1 MKNTYNTNASSEGFI
16 TVPKALIYGEKYVGL
31 SMHACILYGLMLDR
45 SRLSEKNGWK
55 DENGETYIFF
65 KIEEICKTFP
75 CSNDKAEKTI
85 GELCSRGLIKKKNT
99 GRGKPVMYYIFN
111 PDAFCTAENFDSAQ
125 QNFSFPKNRTR
136 RFRQPESNNN
146 NKNNN
151 KESNN
156 YIFCA
161 GGEDIK
167 ENIDYD
173 ILIQTENKDDV
184 DSIVNIMTET
194 LASKQE
200 NIRIGPEVYPRAAVA
215 ERLLSVESEHVS
227 YVLETLYSC
236 KTEIRD
242 IRAYIL
248 KLLFHAPSTISLY
261 YSARYQ
267 RDRNSE

>member
-1 MKNTYNTNASSEGFI
+1 MKNTYNFNASAEGFI
-16 TVPKALIYGEKYVGL
+16 TVPKALIYGEKYVGM

-55 DENGETYIFF
+55 DENGETYLFF
-65 KIEEICKTFP
+65 TIREICDIFKCGKT
-75 CSNDKAEKTI
+75 KAGSI
-85 GELCSRGLIKKKNT
+85 ISELCLNGLIKKKKT
-99 GRGKPVMYYIFN
+99 GQGRPVKYYIVN
-111 PDAFCTAENFDSAQ
+111 NEVYPYEGNRCSRNRDSGV
-125 QNFSFPKNRTR
+125 
-136 RFRQPESNNN
+136 PESGIQEVSETGSNNN

-156 YIFCA
+156 YIFSA
-161 GGEDIK
+161 DGEDIR

-184 DSIVNIMTET
+184 DSIVNIMTEA
-194 LASKQE
+194 LSSKQE
-200 NIRIGPEVYPRAAVA
+200 NIRIGSEVYPRAVVA
-215 ERLLSVESEHVS
+215 ERLLSVESEHIS
-227 YVLETLYSC
+227 YVLETLYSS

-248 KLLFHAPSTISLY
+248 KLLFYAPSTISLY